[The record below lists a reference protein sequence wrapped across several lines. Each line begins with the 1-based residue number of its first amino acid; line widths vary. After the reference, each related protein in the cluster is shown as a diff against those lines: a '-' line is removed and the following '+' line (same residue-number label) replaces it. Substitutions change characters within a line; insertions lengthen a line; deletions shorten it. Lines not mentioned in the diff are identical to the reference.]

1 VEYLTVKNSVIFLCN
16 ACFDFIMLYSSENLK
31 NAVDS
36 LPNLPG
42 VYQFLD
48 DLGTVIYVGKAKDLK
63 KRVASY
69 FFEGRHTSRKI
80 QVLVSKIANIKFVVV
95 SSEAEAFLLENV
107 YIKQHQPRYN
117 VNLKDDKTYPSICI
131 KNELFPRIFPTRNIV
146 KDGSKY
152 FGPYPSVPTVHVLL
166 DLIRELYPLRTCHL
180 KLTPEDIASGKFN
193 ACLEAQMGNC
203 KAPCIGNQTLEEY
216 NENIAMIIS
225 ILKGDLS
232 MVKNIVKK
240 EMQRAAM
247 ELRFEEANELKEKLY
262 LLSDFQSKSTVV
274 SSIGNVD
281 VFFLIKEGTLA
292 YSNFIRVSEGAVVY
306 THTIEFASP
315 LDDTL
320 PELLSFAIVEL
331 KEIVGTLNKELVV
344 PFLPDVEFD
353 DATFVVPQRGDKLKL
368 LNLSEHNCRAY
379 IAHRMEQVE
388 KLNPDIAVEQ
398 RLIGVKQDLHLA
410 ELPYHIECF
419 DNSNTQGTNPV
430 ASCVV
435 FKNGKPSKKDYR
447 HFLIK
452 TVSSPNDF
460 ASMEEIVYRRYRR
473 LLDEGESL
481 PQLIVV
487 DGGKGQLSAAISSL
501 EKLDLVG
508 KISIV
513 GLAKR
518 LEEVFLPN
526 DPTPLFL
533 NKNSFSLRLLMHL
546 RDEAHRF
553 GITFHRK
560 RRSSQ
565 MLLHELNHVSGVG
578 EASVDKLLAKYKTIA
593 RIRDAGYENIAELIG
608 ARSANALLE
617 SGFFA

>member
-1 VEYLTVKNSVIFLCN
+1 
-16 ACFDFIMLYSSENLK
+16 MLYSSENLK
-31 NAVDS
+31 NAVES
-36 LPNLPG
+36 LPDLPG

-48 DLGTVIYVGKAKDLK
+48 ELGTVIYVGKAKDLR
-63 KRVASY
+63 KRVSSY
-69 FFEGRHTSRKI
+69 FFEGRNTSRKV
-80 QVLVSKIANIKFVVV
+80 QVLVSKIADIKFVVV

-131 KNELFPRIFPTRNIV
+131 KNELFPRVFPTRNIV

-152 FGPYPSVPTVHVLL
+152 FGPYPSVQTVHILL
-166 DLIRELYPLRTCHL
+166 DLIRELYPLRTCNL
-180 KLTPEDIASGKFN
+180 KLTLSDIASGKFN
-193 ACLEAQMGNC
+193 TCLEFQMGNC
-203 KAPCIGNQTLEEY
+203 KAPCVAGLSMEEY
-216 NENIAMIIS
+216 DKNIAMIAS

-232 MVKNIVKK
+232 VVKSIVKR
-240 EMQRAAM
+240 EMQKASA
-247 ELRFEEANELKEKLY
+247 ELRFEEANEFKEKLY
-262 LLSDFQSKSTVV
+262 LLSEFQSKSTVV

-281 VFFLIKEGTLA
+281 VFYLIKEGTFA
-292 YSNFIRVSEGAVVY
+292 YSNFIRVSEGTVVY

-315 LDDTL
+315 LDDEP
-320 PELLSFAIVEL
+320 PELLSFAIAEL
-331 KEIVGTLNKELVV
+331 KEIVGSLNKELIV
-344 PFLPDVEFD
+344 PFLPDVEFEGV
-353 DATFVVPQRGDKLKL
+353 TFAIPQRGDKLKL
-368 LNLSEHNCRAY
+368 LNLSERNCRAY
-379 IAHRMEQVE
+379 IAHRLEQVE
-388 KLNPDIAVEQ
+388 KLNPDVAVEQ
-398 RLIGVKQDLHLA
+398 RLTGVKQDLHLT

-430 ASCVV
+430 AACVV

-447 HFLIK
+447 HFLVK
-452 TVSSPNDF
+452 TVNSPNDF

-473 LLDEGESL
+473 VIDEGEEL

-487 DGGKGQLSAAISSL
+487 DGGKGQLSAAVSSL

-508 KISIV
+508 KINIV

-526 DPTPLFL
+526 DSTPLYL

-560 RRSSQ
+560 RRSSK
-565 MLLHELNHVSGVG
+565 MLFHELNYISGVG
-578 EASVDKLLAKYKTIA
+578 EVSVEKLLGKYKTIA
-593 RIRDAGYENIAELIG
+593 RIKEAGYENVAQLIG
-608 ARSANALLE
+608 VRSANALLE